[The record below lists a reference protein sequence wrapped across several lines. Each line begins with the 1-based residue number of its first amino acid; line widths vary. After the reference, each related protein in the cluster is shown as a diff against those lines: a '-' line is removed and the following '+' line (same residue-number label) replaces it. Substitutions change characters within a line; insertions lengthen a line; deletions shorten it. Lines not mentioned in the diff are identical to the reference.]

1 MARVLLAN
9 EEGTN
14 FEKALNLIPQVKRL
28 YDELYDTLWNSDI
41 VEKETKEKIRLY
53 LAGVNGCET
62 CMSMSYV
69 GDKTLN
75 QKVLREKELE
85 EKDRL
90 LFRFIDVYRVRP
102 RDLTDADMDQL
113 KKFYSDTQLLEL
125 LAVIN
130 LFDQFHKLIVS
141 LDLYDFCS
149 LQRK

>member
-14 FEKALNLIPQVKRL
+14 FEKALNLILHVKRL
-28 YDELYDTLWNSDI
+28 YYELYDTLWNSDI

-69 GDKTLN
+69 GDETLN

-102 RDLTDADMDQL
+102 RELTDADMNQL

-130 LFDQFHKLIVS
+130 LFDQFHKMIVS

-149 LQRK
+149 LQGK

>member
-14 FEKALNLIPQVKRL
+14 FEKALNLIPHVKRL

-62 CMSMSYV
+62 CMSMSCV
-69 GDKTLN
+69 GDETLN

-102 RDLTDADMDQL
+102 RELTDANMNQL

-130 LFDQFHKLIVS
+130 LFDQFHKMIVS

-149 LQRK
+149 LQGK

>member
-14 FEKALNLIPQVKRL
+14 FEKALNLIPHVKRL

-69 GDKTLN
+69 GDEMLN

-102 RDLTDADMDQL
+102 RELTDADMNQL

-130 LFDQFHKLIVS
+130 LFDQFHKMIVS

-149 LQRK
+149 SQGK

>member
-1 MARVLLAN
+1 MARVLLIN

-14 FEKALNLIPQVKRL
+14 FEKALNLIPHVKRL
-28 YDELYDTLWNSDI
+28 YDELYDKLWNSDI
-41 VEKETKEKIRLY
+41 VKRETKEKIRLY

-75 QKVLREKELE
+75 QKVLREEEIE

-90 LFRFIDVYRVRP
+90 LFRFIDVYRVSP
-102 RDLTDADMDQL
+102 RDLTDADMNQL

-149 LQRK
+149 LQGK

>member
-1 MARVLLAN
+1 MARVLLRN

-14 FEKALNLIPQVKRL
+14 FEKALNLIPDVKRL
-28 YDELYDTLWNSDI
+28 YDELYDKLWNSDI
-41 VEKETKEKIRLY
+41 VKRETKEKIRLY

>member
-14 FEKALNLIPQVKRL
+14 FEKALNLIPHVKRL

-102 RDLTDADMDQL
+102 RELTDADMNQL

-130 LFDQFHKLIVS
+130 LFDQFHKMIVS

-149 LQRK
+149 LQGK

>member
-14 FEKALNLIPQVKRL
+14 FEKALKLIPHVKSL
-28 YDELYDTLWNSDI
+28 YYELYDTLWNSDI

-69 GDKTLN
+69 SDETLN

-102 RDLTDADMDQL
+102 RELTDADMNQL
-113 KKFYSDTQLLEL
+113 KKFYSDIQLLEL

-130 LFDQFHKLIVS
+130 LFDQFHKMIVS

>member
-14 FEKALNLIPQVKRL
+14 FEKALNLIPHVKRL

-90 LFRFIDVYRVRP
+90 LFRFIDVYRVSP
-102 RDLTDADMDQL
+102 RDLTDADMNQL

-149 LQRK
+149 LQGK

>member
-14 FEKALNLIPQVKRL
+14 FEKALNLIPHVKRL

-102 RDLTDADMDQL
+102 RELTDADMDQL

-130 LFDQFHKLIVS
+130 LFDQFHKMIVS

-149 LQRK
+149 LQGK

>member
-14 FEKALNLIPQVKRL
+14 FEKALNLIPHVKRL
-28 YDELYDTLWNSDI
+28 YDELYDKLWNSDI
-41 VEKETKEKIRLY
+41 VKRETKEKIRLY

-62 CMSMSYV
+62 CLSMSYV

-75 QKVLREKELE
+75 QKVLREEEIE

-90 LFRFIDVYRVRP
+90 LFRFIDVYRVSP
-102 RDLTDADMDQL
+102 RDLTDADMNQL

-149 LQRK
+149 LQGK

>member
-14 FEKALNLIPQVKRL
+14 FEKALNLIPHVKRL
-28 YDELYDTLWNSDI
+28 YDELYDMLWNSDI

-102 RDLTDADMDQL
+102 RELTDAEMNQL

-130 LFDQFHKLIVS
+130 LFDQFHKMIVS

-149 LQRK
+149 LQGK